1 MRAWSYPSFGG
12 NTMSNDHSVNHLI
25 GSWLHAREEDQADV
39 TVYRPEGY
47 PLPPARGRKSITFEA
62 DGTVTLGRPGPD
74 DRTVRQPGRW
84 QLDGDRLN
92 MYFAAGDDL
101 SFDVVSMGADLLRV
115 RPVPPRN

>member
-1 MRAWSYPSFGG
+1 
-12 NTMSNDHSVNHLI
+12 MSNDHSVNHLI

-47 PLPPARGRKSITFEA
+47 PLPPARGRESITFEA

-74 DRTVRQPGRW
+74 DRTVRSPGRW